1 MLEQIRAVSL
11 SPVKHLPLLLFT
23 SHSSLLS
30 ACTRLRARRAVGAQ
44 LLRRHP
50 CLAPSLLFSFS
61 AAVDCTVHNC
71 TGLQLSTISEKY
83 TYATP
88 SLIQGGTESHSWVAL
103 TWRRLAGWLLNS
115 QHSSRFCLLLLLDRG
130 QDWSL
135 SASLEREHPTC
146 YNHAVANTLSISLE
160 KLEGCFKQ
168 LAWTRSFTTFEL
180 RLRMLWIVHL
190 RSRTESWLP
199 RAAP

>member
-61 AAVDCTVHNC
+61 AAVTMRNC

-83 TYATP
+83 TYAPP
-88 SLIQGGTESHSWVAL
+88 SLLQGGTESHSWVAL

-135 SASLEREHPTC
+135 SASLEGEHPTSQVKA
-146 YNHAVANTLSISLE
+146 YTAR
-160 KLEGCFKQ
+160 Q
-168 LAWTRSFTTFEL
+168 LD
-180 RLRMLWIVHL
+180 
-190 RSRTESWLP
+190 
-199 RAAP
+199 

>member
-61 AAVDCTVHNC
+61 AAVNCTMHSC

-83 TYATP
+83 TYAPPP
-88 SLIQGGTESHSWVAL
+88 SLLQGGTESHSWVAL
-103 TWRRLAGWLLNS
+103 TWQRLAGSLLNS
-115 QHSSRFCLLLLLDRG
+115 QHSSRFCLLLL

-135 SASLEREHPTC
+135 SASLEGEHPTSQVKA
-146 YNHAVANTLSISLE
+146 YPA
-160 KLEGCFKQ
+160 
-168 LAWTRSFTTFEL
+168 R
-180 RLRMLWIVHL
+180 
-190 RSRTESWLP
+190 
-199 RAAP
+199 

>member
-61 AAVDCTVHNC
+61 AAVTMRNC

-83 TYATP
+83 TYAPPP
-88 SLIQGGTESHSWVAL
+88 SLLQGGTESHSWVAL
-103 TWRRLAGWLLNS
+103 TWRRLAGCSTLNILPAFVSSFSSIVARIGLCQLLWRES
-115 QHSSRFCLLLLLDRG
+115 IQPRRSKLTQRG
-130 QDWSL
+130 
-135 SASLEREHPTC
+135 
-146 YNHAVANTLSISLE
+146 N
-160 KLEGCFKQ
+160 
-168 LAWTRSFTTFEL
+168 WTRLSVTDVFHASFLKVFKKCSFQRFEL
-180 RLRMLWIVHL
+180 F
-190 RSRTESWLP
+190 
-199 RAAP
+199 

>member
-61 AAVDCTVHNC
+61 PAVNC

-88 SLIQGGTESHSWVAL
+88 PSLLQGGNESHSWVAL
-103 TWRRLAGWLLNS
+103 TWRRLAGCSSTLNILPAFVSSFSSIVARIGLCQLL
-115 QHSSRFCLLLLLDRG
+115 
-130 QDWSL
+130 W
-135 SASLEREHPTC
+135 RE
-146 YNHAVANTLSISLE
+146 SIQPCRS
-160 KLEGCFKQ
+160 KLTQCGN
-168 LAWTRSFTTFEL
+168 WTRLSVTDVFHASFLKIFK
-180 RLRMLWIVHL
+180 
-190 RSRTESWLP
+190 
-199 RAAP
+199 

>member
-61 AAVDCTVHNC
+61 AAVTMRNC

-83 TYATP
+83 TYAPP
-88 SLIQGGTESHSWVAL
+88 SLLQGGTESHSWVAL

-115 QHSSRFCLLLLLDRG
+115 QHSSRFCLLLLLNRG

-135 SASLEREHPTC
+135 SASLEGENPTSQVKA
-146 YNHAVANTLSISLE
+146 YTVR
-160 KLEGCFKQ
+160 Q
-168 LAWTRSFTTFEL
+168 LD
-180 RLRMLWIVHL
+180 
-190 RSRTESWLP
+190 
-199 RAAP
+199 

>member
-61 AAVDCTVHNC
+61 PAVNC
-71 TGLQLSTISEKY
+71 TGLQLSTISAKY

-88 SLIQGGTESHSWVAL
+88 PSLLQGGTESHSWVAL
-103 TWRRLAGWLLNS
+103 TWRRLAGSSTLNILPAFVSSFSSIVARIGLCQLLWRES
-115 QHSSRFCLLLLLDRG
+115 IQPHRSKLTQRG
-130 QDWSL
+130 
-135 SASLEREHPTC
+135 
-146 YNHAVANTLSISLE
+146 N
-160 KLEGCFKQ
+160 
-168 LAWTRSFTTFEL
+168 WTRLSVTDVFHAFFL
-180 RLRMLWIVHL
+180 KVFK
-190 RSRTESWLP
+190 
-199 RAAP
+199 

>member
-61 AAVDCTVHNC
+61 AAVTMRNC
-71 TGLQLSTISEKY
+71 TGLSCR
-83 TYATP
+83 P
-88 SLIQGGTESHSWVAL
+88 SLQSTRTLHHPACFKGELRVIHGLLSRGGGS
-103 TWRRLAGWLLNS
+103 LAGSSTLNILPAFVSSFSSIVARIGLCQLLWRES
-115 QHSSRFCLLLLLDRG
+115 IQPRRSKLTQRG
-130 QDWSL
+130 
-135 SASLEREHPTC
+135 
-146 YNHAVANTLSISLE
+146 N
-160 KLEGCFKQ
+160 
-168 LAWTRSFTTFEL
+168 WTRLSVTDVFHASFLKVF
-180 RLRMLWIVHL
+180 I
-190 RSRTESWLP
+190 
-199 RAAP
+199 

>member
-11 SPVKHLPLLLFT
+11 STVKHLPLLLFT

-61 AAVDCTVHNC
+61 AAVDCTIHNC

-83 TYATP
+83 TYAPPP
-88 SLIQGGTESHSWVAL
+88 SLLQGGTESHSWVAL
-103 TWRRLAGWLLNS
+103 TWRRLAGSSTLNILPAFVSSFSSIVARIGLCQLLWRES
-115 QHSSRFCLLLLLDRG
+115 IQPHKSKLTQRG
-130 QDWSL
+130 
-135 SASLEREHPTC
+135 
-146 YNHAVANTLSISLE
+146 N
-160 KLEGCFKQ
+160 
-168 LAWTRSFTTFEL
+168 WTRLSVTDVFHATFL
-180 RLRMLWIVHL
+180 KVFK
-190 RSRTESWLP
+190 
-199 RAAP
+199 